1 MQHKILFGYIILMAI
16 ITSMVAVLFHER
28 NRVEAIKTEAVT
40 IRQIRRDGN
49 TILHLISVLAFHGG
63 QPPSGRKSIWSNTG
77 KLCLRTDSLLWTMHG
92 TEFVRKGHI
101 PVQRPRVLK
110 ERPAHLRATG
120 NPSPYSHPVR
130 KKAFPGGSGQRKL
143 YICRPIRIP
152 STR

>member
-63 QPPSGRKSIWSNTG
+63 QPSSGRKSIWSNTG

-101 PVQRPRVLK
+101 DMLRGLQASK
-110 ERPAHLRATG
+110 EATYTRACGCLSNRTV
-120 NPSPYSHPVR
+120 PMI
-130 KKAFPGGSGQRKL
+130 F
-143 YICRPIRIP
+143 C
-152 STR
+152 